1 MNNIELNKITQL
13 RTQHGIDDK
22 ITQLLIYVTSVT
34 LIGCEFIIFDK
45 IYGW

>member
-1 MNNIELNKITQL
+1 MNYIVLNKITQL
-13 RTQHGIDDK
+13 RTQRWIGDK